1 MVQNTLQHHQR
12 IQKHSELYSH
22 TEWYSQ
28 QVGRPFPEHH
38 EAYFDVDSAI
48 GLFYNSF
55 SFMVVSRKTQIY
67 MKAGVYSAWI
77 MWALVG
83 EESGSRSNW
92 DRSGGARLEPAQL
105 RSEAEGVRQ
114 GLPGRS

>member
-1 MVQNTLQHHQR
+1 MLLPYKVPGDAGVRLPLSCTQTTSRQH
-12 IQKHSELYSH
+12 
-22 TEWYSQ
+22 
-28 QVGRPFPEHH
+28 
-38 EAYFDVDSAI
+38 
-48 GLFYNSF
+48 
-55 SFMVVSRKTQIY
+55 VS
-67 MKAGVYSAWI
+67 GVYSAWI